1 MTSVP
6 GVFAAGDMRR
16 AASPWSSGPSPKAA
30 TCPWHRPI
38 PDGLYQTAMTTS
50 EDIPYRLYVR
60 EKIER
65 ALQNVEEGRV
75 VPEEEMERR
84 MQRWLFA

>member
-1 MTSVP
+1 
-6 GVFAAGDMRR
+6 
-16 AASPWSSGPSPKAA
+16 
-30 TCPWHRPI
+30 
-38 PDGLYQTAMTTS
+38 MTTS